1 MRTARQ
7 KGFTLIELMIVVA
20 IIGILAAVALPAYQG
35 YAQRAKMAEVVL
47 AMSVCRNHVSE
58 GYGAATASLPGANN
72 WGCEVSSGA
81 GTRYVQQITTDANGV
96 VSATVTG
103 FGTPELDGKVLTMV
117 PYSDANLSQPMGPSD
132 LGKQVAGW
140 QCRPAAQNGVPLTSV
155 PATCRS

>member
-35 YAQRAKMAEVVL
+35 YTQRAKMAEVVL

-58 GYGAATASLPGANN
+58 GYEAATASLPGANN

-81 GTRYVQQITTDANGV
+81 GTRYVQQITTDDSGV

-117 PYSDANLSQPMGPSD
+117 PYADANLSQPMGPSD
-132 LGKQVAGW
+132 LGKHVAAW
-140 QCRPAAQNGVPLTSV
+140 QCRPAAQNGVPTKSV
-155 PATCRS
+155 PANCRG